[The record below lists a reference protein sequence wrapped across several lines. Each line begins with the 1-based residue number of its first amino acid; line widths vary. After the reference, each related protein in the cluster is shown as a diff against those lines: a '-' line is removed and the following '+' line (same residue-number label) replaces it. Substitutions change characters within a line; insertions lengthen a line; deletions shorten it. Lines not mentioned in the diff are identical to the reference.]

1 LILKMHRE
9 CLAPKGWS
17 VLKKL
22 AGLALK
28 HEFVLAGGTALA
40 LWIGH
45 CTSYDLDFFTL
56 HDFRNDSLIPEIK
69 KTTKDYQVISEEE
82 GSLTLEIEGIKVS
95 FFKYEYPFIAE
106 IARWEQT
113 KLAGILDIAAMKI
126 IAINQRG
133 VKRDYVDLYAILQ
146 QIPFHIVAR
155 HTVMR
160 FGKERINPVQ
170 TGKSLVYFAD
180 ADTNPDPAYRKGRE
194 LNWDHIKKF
203 FRAHVKQYVLDL
215 EVARKNHVSNRLS

>member
-1 LILKMHRE
+1 MHRE

-22 AGLALK
+22 AGLVLK

-45 CTSYDLDFFTL
+45 RISYDLDFFTL

-69 KTTKDYQVISEEE
+69 KTTKDYQAISEEE

-106 IARWEQT
+106 IARLEQT

-133 VKRDYVDLYAILQ
+133 VKRDFVDFYAILQ

-160 FGKERINPVQ
+160 FGKDRINPVQ

-194 LNWDHIKKF
+194 LNWDHIKTF
-203 FRAHVKQYVLDL
+203 LRAHAKQYVLDL
-215 EVARKNHVSNRLS
+215 EVARKNEEQFKTR

>member
-1 LILKMHRE
+1 LTLKIHRK
-9 CLAPKGWS
+9 CLAPKGWT

-22 AGLALK
+22 GNLVTK
-28 HEFVLAGGTALA
+28 HVFVLAGGTGLA

-45 CTSYDLDFFTL
+45 RISYDLDFFTL
-56 HDFRNDSLIPEIK
+56 HDFRNDALILEIK
-69 KTTKDYQVISEEE
+69 KTTKDYQVVSEEE
-82 GSLTLEIEGIKVS
+82 GSLTLEIEGVKVS

-106 IARWEQT
+106 SARLGQAM
-113 KLAGILDIAAMKI
+113 LAGILDIAAMKV

-133 VKRDYVDLYAILQ
+133 VKRDFVDLYAILQ
-146 QIPFHIVAR
+146 EIPFHIVAR
-155 HTVMR
+155 HMIMR
-160 FGKERINPVQ
+160 FGKERITPVQ

-180 ADTNPDPAYRKGRE
+180 ADTNPDPAYRKGME

-215 EVARKNHVSNRLS
+215 EAARKKEEQ

>member
-1 LILKMHRE
+1 LTLKIHRK
-9 CLAPKGWS
+9 CLTPKGWT

-22 AGLALK
+22 EDLVAK
-28 HEFVLAGGTALA
+28 HEFVLAGGTGLA

-45 CTSYDLDFFTL
+45 RISYDLDFFTL
-56 HDFRNDSLIPEIK
+56 HDFRNDVLILEIK
-69 KTTKDYQVISEEE
+69 KTTKDYQVMSEEE
-82 GSLTLEIEGIKVS
+82 SSLTLEIEGVKVS
-95 FFKYEYPFIAE
+95 FFKYEYPFIAKSVRLGQ
-106 IARWEQT
+106 AM
-113 KLAGILDIAAMKI
+113 LAGILDIAAMKV

-133 VKRDYVDLYAILQ
+133 VKRDFVDLYAILQ
-146 QIPFHIVAR
+146 EIPFHIVAR
-155 HTVMR
+155 HMIMR

-180 ADTNPDPAYRKGRE
+180 ADTNPDPAFRKGME

-215 EVARKNHVSNRLS
+215 EAARKKEEQL

>member
-1 LILKMHRE
+1 LTLKIHRK
-9 CLAPKGWS
+9 CLTPKGWS

-22 AGLALK
+22 GDLVAK
-28 HEFVLAGGTALA
+28 HKFVLAGGTGLA

-45 CTSYDLDFFTL
+45 RISYDLDFFTL
-56 HDFRNDSLIPEIK
+56 HDFRNDALILEIK
-69 KTTKDYQVISEEE
+69 KTTKNYQVISEEE

-106 IARWEQT
+106 SVRLDQAM
-113 KLAGILDIAAMKI
+113 LAGILDIAAMKV

-133 VKRDYVDLYAILQ
+133 VKRDFVDLYAILQ
-146 QIPFHIVAR
+146 EIPFHIVAR
-155 HTVMR
+155 HMIMR
-160 FGKERINPVQ
+160 FGMERINPVQ

-180 ADTNPDPAYRKGRE
+180 ADTNPDPAYRKGME

-203 FRAHVKQYVLDL
+203 FRTHVKQYVLDL
-215 EVARKNHVSNRLS
+215 EAARKKEEQL